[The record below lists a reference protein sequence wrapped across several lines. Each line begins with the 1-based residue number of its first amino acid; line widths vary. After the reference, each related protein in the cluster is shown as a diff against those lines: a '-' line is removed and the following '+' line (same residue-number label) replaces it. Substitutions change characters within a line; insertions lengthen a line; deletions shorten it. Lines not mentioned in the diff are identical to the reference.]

1 MAYIRLPEFHEM
13 EEGVRKALEALEER
27 TGEIGENSRMLALRP
42 DIFNATTVIFK
53 TLMVNKTELD
63 KHIKETLAILISN
76 ENGCKI
82 CVGEHERIA
91 KMLGMPEEYVD
102 AVLEGIEKM
111 EIPEKERILYEFCLR
126 CASKENYK
134 ILKEDVEAVK
144 AAGYSDS
151 QILEA
156 VTIVGYF
163 NYINTISNS
172 LGAGK

>member
-1 MAYIRLPEFHEM
+1 MAYIKLPEFHEM
-13 EEGVRKALEALEER
+13 EEDVRESLKALEKKMGEV
-27 TGEIGENSRMLALRP
+27 GEISRMLALRP
-42 DIFNATTVIFK
+42 DIFRATTVIFR

-63 KHIKETLAILISN
+63 KTVKETIAILISK

-91 KMLGMPEEYVD
+91 KMLGMPEEHIN
-102 AVLEGIEKM
+102 AVIEGLEKM
-111 EIPEKERILYEFCLR
+111 TVPEKERILYQFCLR

-134 ILKEDVEAVK
+134 ILQSDIDELR
-144 AAGYSDS
+144 AAGYTDS

-156 VTIVGYF
+156 AAIVGYF